1 MAKMA
6 TATKNLKKVKTTLNA
21 SASAV
26 KNKTAKT
33 PKTLLKQVEN
43 MYTEGMG
50 ARRIG
55 YALNMP
61 RHHIMRMIE
70 SLGLFTY
77 AEGSYR

>member
-1 MAKMA
+1 MA
-6 TATKNLKKVKTTLNA
+6 TVTKNNKTTKNNSVKT
-21 SASAV
+21 SAL
-26 KNKTAKT
+26 KTKTVKT
-33 PKTLLKQVEN
+33 PKSVLKQIEN

-61 RHHIMRMIE
+61 RHHVMRMIE